1 MVLDLLGLA
10 RWPLTLWS
18 IGRRRN
24 QLQDLAA
31 VRDLRPDERLELASH
46 DQRFGRILTT
56 TALVAVSGLAVWGW
70 ASGWSAKARVAGL
83 TKERDAARVEVQQ
96 RTVERDEA
104 RTVARGLQASL
115 EGERT
120 VRGQCEARWSTSQA
134 MCARVIGEGARRT
147 ETRIRRD
154 TERRKRA
161 VDEITKPVATVGPPA
176 PVAPV
181 GDPRGLLLAIQAAPD
196 GVSNVPAPTPSGG
209 DPAGVPGGADPG
221 PGASEP
227 GPTAEPADNVD
238 SRP

>member
-18 IGRRRN
+18 IARRRN
-24 QLQDLAA
+24 QLRDLGAI
-31 VRDLRPDERLELASH
+31 RDLRPDERLELASH
-46 DQRFGRILTT
+46 DARFGRLLTT

-70 ASGWSAKARVAGL
+70 ASGWTAKARVSGL
-83 TKERDAARVEVQQ
+83 IKERDAARVEVQQ
-96 RTVERDEA
+96 RTVERDQA
-104 RTVARGLQASL
+104 RDVARKLQASL
-115 EGERT
+115 EGEKT

-154 TERRKRA
+154 TDRRKRA
-161 VDEITKPVATVGPPA
+161 VDEITKPIATVGEPA

-196 GVSNVPAPTPSGG
+196 GVPDVPAPAASGG
-209 DPAGVPGGADPG
+209 DPAIVPGGADPR
-221 PGASEP
+221 PGA
-227 GPTAEPADNVD
+227 AEPA
-238 SRP
+238 STPSPAP